1 MNRKSIFAI
10 FLILIALSLTLGA
23 VNAEE
28 VLADNESG
36 DEKLSVDESAA
47 ADELFGAEGDGSLQP
62 AASGGDI
69 NRPVADL
76 SVSIWPVESENEIVW
91 SILVHNNGPDIAY
104 NTQVTVEGSDNLILE
119 NPFNTS
125 TFLQDP
131 EEGVSFY
138 ESQGIFDNHKL
149 TWIIGDFKPDSYTEM
164 FIKSVKQ
171 GSGQYYLRAFAASE
185 SADDDLSQNQD
196 MATVGYPSNTS
207 QSDSVNET
215 FTKKDTSS
223 GTELPATG
231 NPFVAA
237 LFGLMII
244 GAGGI
249 KRKL

>member
-1 MNRKSIFAI
+1 MNIKSIFAV

-47 ADELFGAEGDGSLQP
+47 ADELFGADE
-62 AASGGDI
+62 I

-76 SVSIWPVESENEIVW
+76 SVDILPFNNLSDNEIVW
-91 SILVHNNGPDIAY
+91 SIMVHNNGPDIAY
-104 NTQVTVEGSDNLILE
+104 NTQVSIESSDNLIFE
-119 NPFNTS
+119 NPFNTL
-125 TFLQDP
+125 TFLSDP
-131 EEGVSFY
+131 DEGISYY
-138 ESQGIFDNHKL
+138 ESHGIFDNHKL

-171 GSGQYYLRAFAASE
+171 GSGQYYLRVFAASE
-185 SADDDLSQNQD
+185 SADDDLSQNKD
-196 MATVGYPSNTS
+196 FATVGYPSNTS

-249 KRKL
+249 KRKF